1 MDHPDGLEEDNGEE
15 YPGAVVAGSNGHSL
29 LHKRQSTWLG
39 IPMYGGYMQV
49 DANIG
54 DKLKLPINY
63 NTLANF

>member
-39 IPMYGGYMQV
+39 IPMYGGYMQ
-49 DANIG
+49 
-54 DKLKLPINY
+54 
-63 NTLANF
+63 F